1 MILEPAAAATALPGP
16 TLAGGFVDAVG
27 APSNECASPSLAVAP
42 HGTGG
47 ALLSAWRPNNRARS
61 PGALTLS

>member
-1 MILEPAAAATALPGP
+1 MILEPAAAATGLPGP
-16 TLAGGFVDAVG
+16 TLVGGFADAVG

-47 ALLSAWRPNNRARS
+47 ALLIGMA
-61 PGALTLS
+61 TE

>member
-16 TLAGGFVDAVG
+16 TLVRGFADAVG

-42 HGTGG
+42 HGAGG
-47 ALLSAWRPNNRARS
+47 ALLIGMA
-61 PGALTLS
+61 TE